1 MQTLTS
7 CGVCTVIIVFLTLH
21 VTTAIRPQV
30 SAKCTV
36 VHFPDMM
43 NISKCIGDTLKLC
56 GEEREDLKTSSKT
69 LANCLV
75 RSLGTRNF
83 LTIAFRGLVQAIMYA
98 MQASLPG
105 SALLTS
111 PVLGGFRGLFRRPA
125 TQHKILFTNRP
136 CNQTVPVSFPDFLL
150 IGDCVRPQ
158 HFMCTRSGWMDLR
171 TQVLTSLLS
180 MIVCVMRKMPFF
192 NVLFLLKD
200 MMCAGLKLLKEW
212 LNKIGTFAI
221 AVPVVEFFEVI
232 FRCNAQFGIQSTME
246 RKLFENVGFNSQ

>member
-1 MQTLTS
+1 
-7 CGVCTVIIVFLTLH
+7 
-21 VTTAIRPQV
+21 
-30 SAKCTV
+30 
-36 VHFPDMM
+36 MM
-43 NISKCIGDTLKLC
+43 NISKCVGENLKLC
-56 GEEREDLKTSSKT
+56 GAEREDLKTSSKK
-69 LANCLV
+69 LAGCLV

-83 LTIAFRGLVQAIMYA
+83 LKIAFRGLVQAMMYA

-105 SALLTS
+105 STLLTS
-111 PVLGGFRGLFRRPA
+111 PFLRGFRGIFQRPA

-150 IGDCVRPQ
+150 IGDCVLPQ

-171 TQVLTSLLS
+171 TQVFTSLLS

-200 MMCAGLKLLKEW
+200 MMCAGFNLLKEW
-212 LNKIGTFAI
+212 LNKIGTFAL

-232 FRCNAQFGIQSTME
+232 FTCNAQFGIQSTME
-246 RKLFENVGFNSQ
+246 RKLFANVAFNAQ